1 MIIRQVG
8 YRYRTVD
15 ICITN
20 RLKGSRRISRS
31 VLSIDFFPDK
41 EEILENI
48 LPETLAKIRVPLEHI
63 LRLFE
68 DTKGVWNSS
77 DATRHKYTDIVDDD
91 QYILRIYMMGQVA
104 FLK

>member
-15 ICITN
+15 ICIAN

-41 EEILENI
+41 DEILENI
-48 LPETLAKIRVPLEHI
+48 LPETLAKIRAPLEHI
-63 LRLFE
+63 LRIFE

-77 DATRHKYTDIVDDD
+77 DATRLKYTDIVDDD
-91 QYILRIYMMGQVA
+91 QYILRINMMGQVA